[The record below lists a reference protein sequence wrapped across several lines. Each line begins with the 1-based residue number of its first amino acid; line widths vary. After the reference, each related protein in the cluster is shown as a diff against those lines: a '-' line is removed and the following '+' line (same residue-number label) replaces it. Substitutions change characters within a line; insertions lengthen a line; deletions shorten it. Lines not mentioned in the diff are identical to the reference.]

1 MLRRAHVNLDD
12 AEKWLLSNHSVGEKQ
27 EQQNGLIRCSHVL
40 RRLPAHLCACEKP
53 YALHQGSSSS
63 GHLAEGAGWKRG
75 GADRRAC
82 FRAREQPIIRASQGR
97 GDSKEL
103 GQLPNVNADRTMN
116 SRILG
121 HPEVGRRQTG
131 YPRSVAMWRVMSDR
145 CPCRTH

>member
-1 MLRRAHVNLDD
+1 MYFEGSRPTFVLAKNHTPSIRGVQARVTLR
-12 AEKWLLSNHSVGEKQ
+12 KGQVG
-27 EQQNGLIRCSHVL
+27 NV
-40 RRLPAHLCACEKP
+40 
-53 YALHQGSSSS
+53 
-63 GHLAEGAGWKRG
+63 G

-82 FRAREQPIIRASQGR
+82 FRAGEQPIIRASQGR

-131 YPRSVAMWRVMSDR
+131 YPRSVAY
-145 CPCRTH
+145 CLLI

>member
-1 MLRRAHVNLDD
+1 MLSCTSKAPGPPL
-12 AEKWLLSNHSVGEKQ
+12 WLRKTIRPPSGEFK
-27 EQQNGLIRCSHVL
+27 L
-40 RRLPAHLCACEKP
+40 
-53 YALHQGSSSS
+53 GSP
-63 GHLAEGAGWKRG
+63 AEGAGWKRG

-82 FRAREQPIIRASQGR
+82 FRAGEQPIIRASQGR

-131 YPRSVAMWRVMSDR
+131 YPRSVADR
-145 CPCRTH
+145 KSTRLNSSHRCISY